1 METSAEG
8 TKLQHVRFLS
18 LICKKSRD
26 KFLKFK
32 WKENRLDEFM
42 GIYLHRNEKYQHFW
56 YVCKAIFVSSYG
68 QSSVERGFSVNKDL
82 LVENLNQQ
90 TLIGQRK
97 VYYYFSSLGIG
108 IHEYEIL
115 LGLTKRCKSAYSRYT
130 TDALNKDVEKY
141 SFEAED
147 KEDLSILSKANA
159 IQKTVMEKQKSIK
172 SLNSAI
178 AKLEKECEAA

>member
-8 TKLQHVRFLS
+8 TKLQYVHFLS
-18 LICKKSRD
+18 LICKQSRD

-32 WKENRLDEFM
+32 WKEDRLDEFM

-56 YVCKAIFVSSYG
+56 YVCKAMFVSSYG

-97 VYYYFSSLGIG
+97 VYYYFSSVGIG

-115 LGLTKRCKSAYSRYT
+115 LALTKSCKSAYYRYAA
-130 TDALNKDVEKY
+130 ALEEKK
-141 SFEAED
+141 
-147 KEDLSILSKANA
+147 KERAS
-159 IQKTVMEKQKSIK
+159 TEKNLKR
-172 SLNSAI
+172 
-178 AKLEKECEAA
+178 KLKMDELADMKLQRHSYHTQLML

>member
-1 METSAEG
+1 
-8 TKLQHVRFLS
+8 
-18 LICKKSRD
+18 
-26 KFLKFK
+26 
-32 WKENRLDEFM
+32 M

-56 YVCKAIFVSSYG
+56 YVCKGIFVSSYG
-68 QSSVERGFSVNKDL
+68 QSSVERGFSINKDL

-90 TLIGQRK
+90 SLIGQRK

-115 LGLTKRCKSAYSRYT
+115 LDLTKSCKSAYSRYAAALEEKKKERASTEKNLKRKLKMDELADMKLQRHSSYT

-147 KEDLSILSKANA
+147 KEDLSILSEANA
-159 IQKTVMEKQKSIK
+159 IRKTVMEKQKSIK
-172 SLNSAI
+172 SLNSTI
-178 AKLEKECEAA
+178 AKLEKECKVA